1 MRKFKRVAAVAMAST
16 MVLSLA
22 ACGSSSDD
30 STNTAAESQAESKDT
45 EAADDDTEAST
56 EAKADAKTDDAEETK
71 TKTDA
76 VSTDAAGSEIDN
88 KKAGTEYEECTLN
101 LSWWGGDSREK
112 ATKEAIAAFEEKYP
126 GITVE
131 GNYAA
136 WDGWETK
143 QATQFNS
150 GTASDV
156 SQINWNWIDN
166 WSADGSKFVDL
177 NEYADVL
184 DLTQVDE
191 STLEQCVVS
200 NKLQALPISMTGR
213 IFFWNSKTFEKAG
226 LSTPTSYAE
235 LLEAG
240 KTFQE
245 KLGDDYYPLALGEY
259 DRTILMVYYLE
270 SKYGKAWVADGELQ
284 YTQEEVEDGLN
295 MILELEENHVI
306 PTLQKLSGD
315 GASALNQNANWID
328 GHYAG
333 IFEWDSA
340 ATKYGGETLDA
351 DNQGALVV
359 GDYFS
364 DWGDYQGGYA
374 KVSMAFAISETCEH
388 PKEAAMLINFLL
400 NEEEGAVAMGTE
412 RGIPVSASG
421 LAYCEEAGLLEGSQV
436 AEANAKVLAWTSFPL
451 DFKFE
456 SAELKDN
463 TGVYYDVM
471 GGLAYGDYTVEEAA
485 EVLIDGVNN
494 VLGN

>member
-1 MRKFKRVAAVAMAST
+1 MRRFKRVAAVAMAST

-22 ACGSSSDD
+22 ACGSSSDSGD
-30 STNTAAESQAESKDT
+30 TSAAVEESEDTEAPDTEEQTEVEDTEDT
-45 EAADDDTEAST
+45 EAADESKST
-56 EAKADAKTDDAEETK
+56 GSDAA
-71 TKTDA
+71 
-76 VSTDAAGSEIDN
+76 DAAGSEIDN
-88 KKAGTEYEECTLN
+88 KKAGTEYEECTLS

-131 GNYAA
+131 GNFAA

-166 WSADGSKFVDL
+166 WSSDGSKFVDL
-177 NEYADVL
+177 NDYADVL

-191 STLEQCVVS
+191 ASLNQCVV
-200 NKLQALPISMTGR
+200 NDKLQGIPISMTGR

-364 DWGDYQGGYA
+364 DWGDYQGGYS
-374 KVSMAFAISETCEH
+374 KVSMAFAISATCEH

-400 NEEEGAVAMGTE
+400 NEEEGAVAMSTE

-456 SAELKDN
+456 SAELKDS

-485 EVLIDGVNN
+485 ETLIDGVNG